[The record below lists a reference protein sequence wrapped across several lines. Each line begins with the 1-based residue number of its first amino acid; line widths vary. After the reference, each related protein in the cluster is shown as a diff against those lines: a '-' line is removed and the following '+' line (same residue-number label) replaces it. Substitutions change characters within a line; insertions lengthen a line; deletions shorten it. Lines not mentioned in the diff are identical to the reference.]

1 MKNRRKDGD
10 HYWVVAN
17 ANPLPDGGYHS
28 VRTAPTAQQ
37 IAEAEALYARMRAG
51 EHITLHEGRVIGTG
65 IAGKIKIKTSR
76 IKLSHRFWAWAGAST
91 TLLGTAVALGIA
103 GHQHAE
109 ENIEIVT
116 QRNVLPMFHLSEL
129 AQRMEVGQVE
139 MLLALQHAPQN
150 PLSASSSVA
159 QTADAQATST
169 TSMTSAVQQL
179 SVSIE
184 QVESNS
190 KDAFSITEESS
201 RRTVESARIIAST
214 IEEMHRIASSVTET
228 AESIRALEAQ
238 AGSISSIA
246 TVIREIADQTNLLAL
261 NAAIE
266 AARAGEQGRGFAVVA
281 DEVRKLAERTSTAT
295 AEIAST
301 ITTIQADA
309 SEAATSML
317 QGVDRVQSGVA
328 LASKAGKELDLMREG
343 SRKVTES
350 VNAITTALEE
360 QAMAAREIA
369 ERVEHVSQGTEAM
382 VAVTR
387 QTDQA
392 AHGLKSLAQNLSN
405 LAAKFKTA

>member
-1 MKNRRKDGD
+1 M
-10 HYWVVAN
+10 H
-17 ANPLPDGGYHS
+17 
-28 VRTAPTAQQ
+28 
-37 IAEAEALYARMRAG
+37 
-51 EHITLHEGRVIGTG
+51 
-65 IAGKIKIKTSR
+65 
-76 IKLSHRFWAWAGAST
+76 
-91 TLLGTAVALGIA
+91 
-103 GHQHAE
+103 
-109 ENIEIVT
+109 
-116 QRNVLPMFHLSEL
+116 
-129 AQRMEVGQVE
+129 
-139 MLLALQHAPQN
+139 LALDCAI
-150 PLSASSSVA
+150 
-159 QTADAQATST
+159 QTCDT
-169 TSMTSAVQQL
+169 L
-179 SVSIE
+179 IL
-184 QVESNS
+184 
-190 KDAFSITEESS
+190 TEESS

-214 IEEMHRIASSVTET
+214 IEEMHRIAASVTET
-228 AESIRALEAQ
+228 AESIRALEDQ

-317 QGVDRVQSGVA
+317 QGVERVQSGVA
-328 LASKAGKELDLMREG
+328 LASKAGEELDLMREG

-392 AHGLKSLAQNLSN
+392 AIGLKSLAQNLSN
-405 LAAKFKTA
+405 LASKFKTA

>member
-1 MKNRRKDGD
+1 M
-10 HYWVVAN
+10 AN

-37 IAEAEALYARMRAG
+37 IADAEALYARMRAD
-51 EHITLHEGRVIGTG
+51 ENITLHEGRVIGTG
-65 IAGKIKIKTSR
+65 IAGKIKMKTSR

-91 TLLGTAVALGIA
+91 ALLGTAVALGIA

-109 ENIEIVT
+109 DNLEIVT

-150 PLSASSSVA
+150 PLSAEH
-159 QTADAQATST
+159 D
-169 TSMTSAVQQL
+169 
-179 SVSIE
+179 
-184 QVESNS
+184 
-190 KDAFSITEESS
+190 
-201 RRTVESARIIAST
+201 
-214 IEEMHRIASSVTET
+214 H
-228 AESIRALEAQ
+228 
-238 AGSISSIA
+238 
-246 TVIREIADQTNLLAL
+246 
-261 NAAIE
+261 
-266 AARAGEQGRGFAVVA
+266 
-281 DEVRKLAERTSTAT
+281 EVRKLAERTSTAT

-317 QGVDRVQSGVA
+317 QGVERVQSGVA
-328 LASKAGKELDLMREG
+328 LASKAGEELDLMREG

-392 AHGLKSLAQNLSN
+392 AIGLKSLAQNLSN
-405 LAAKFKTA
+405 LASKFKTA